1 MKNFK
6 TSNAL
11 MAILP
16 DWINEKLIQ
25 AAPTAEV
32 GLPRMVNAVNN
43 IQ

>member
-1 MKNFK
+1 MQNFK
-6 TSNAL
+6 TFNAL

-25 AAPTAEV
+25 AAPTEEV